1 MQRHTFTKFLI
12 ALSTVF
18 VLAHSASADTINL
31 MWDPN
36 PEQSVVGYKV
46 HVGTQSG
53 SYTQHI
59 DVGPTTT
66 WSFTSATAGQ
76 QYCFAITAYASG
88 PVEGPRSNE
97 VCGYSNW
104 PPALTNPGTQNSIIG
119 QADSLQLAGSDPRGD
134 VLTYSATGL
143 PPGITVM
150 ASTGYIAGTPTTA
163 GSYSVTAR
171 ASDGVLT
178 ASQTFTWTVTAPDTT
193 APVVTITGPTSSS
206 TYATTASTLSLGGTA
221 SDAVGVT
228 QVSWVNNRGG
238 SGTATGTTT
247 WSAGIAL
254 QSGSNLLTVTARD
267 AAGNTSSDTLTVTV
281 NTVDA
286 IAPGIAITTPTTA
299 ATLTTLTSPIDLG
312 GTASDNVGVTSVTW
326 TNNRGGSGTASGTT
340 AWSAKKIVLKV
351 GLNVLTVTARDA
363 AGNVQ
368 SQTLTVNYDPLR
380 IVSVTAD
387 RPAPQKVGTKLTF
400 TVTAAGGTG
409 TYEYQWRVF
418 NGSIWVTKATWN
430 SSNTL
435 VWTPTTPLSTYQVRA
450 VVRSGGK
457 TVMSTMAFPIV
468 P

>member
-238 SGTATGTTT
+238 SGTATGTTA

-267 AAGNTSSDTLTVTV
+267 AAGNIGSSGAISVQVNNATS
-281 NTVDA
+281 
-286 IAPGIAITTPTTA
+286 APGDIILHVGKTGVGHGTWRSEADSSAASGVRMRDPNAGAAKLKTA
-299 ATLTTLTSPIDLG
+299 LANPADYFEVTFDVQANVPYHFWFRG
-312 GTASDNVGVTSVTW
+312 KADNNHWSNDSIFVQFS
-326 TNNRGGSGTASGTT
+326 SGTPYT
-340 AWSAKKIVLKV
+340 I
-351 GLNVLTVTARDA
+351 GL
-363 AGNVQ
+363 
-368 SQTLTVNYDPLR
+368 
-380 IVSVTAD
+380 
-387 RPAPQKVGTKLTF
+387 
-400 TVTAAGGTG
+400 
-409 TYEYQWRVF
+409 
-418 NGSIWVTKATWN
+418 
-430 SSNTL
+430 
-435 VWTPTTPLSTYQVRA
+435 
-450 VVRSGGK
+450 VRSAMTPRYTDPGA
-457 TVMSTMAFPIV
+457 MRPW